1 MLAVSRITLHTI
13 VSKNGGGG
21 GGEREKGYWRCNRN
35 VKKVIALEKETSLR

>member
-13 VSKNGGGG
+13 VSKNGGGEG
-21 GGEREKGYWRCNRN
+21 GREKGYWRCNRN